1 MQQSGAMLSPAEQA
15 LGRSLRFEGRTA
27 RGESASTFVV
37 TSGESTF
44 VLKVREAGPG
54 VLDNQHR
61 LARLIESL
69 RSRGFPAPAVRGV
82 GEAAGLVFVLQEFVG
97 GEPLE
102 PAPGHP
108 PAPRTLHAVL
118 PSLLESIL
126 LQRDGGDP
134 SVPPWPGWLLET
146 LEHGGDGYCLHETM
160 RQRTETSRLL
170 DSLQSQLTAVRGI
183 PVRTTDIV
191 HFDLNPANVLHQHGR
206 LTGSLTGTCRSPAR
220 CRAIEDST
228 SRRFSS
234 TTTTSTR
241 RSGSSCGS
249 GASAIRRRLDRRL
262 PLPPNPASAGVV
274 DPSSPRQPRG
284 RALPA
289 NRDGRARGDPA
300 QARRSLVHTREVTSM
315 RKLSGKYRGLVES
328 NADPESLGR
337 LQVTSP
343 DVFRDE
349 SPRKCKSSS

>member
-1 MQQSGAMLSPAEQA
+1 MQQSGAMLSSAEQA

-206 LTGSLTGTCRSPAR
+206 LTGVVDWNVPFTGAMQGDRGFDVATLLFYYYDVDAAQRELLWQRCISYPAPPGPP
-220 CRAIEDST
+220 ST
-228 SRRFSS
+228 SA
-234 TTTTSTR
+234 T
-241 RSGSSCGS
+241 
-249 GASAIRRRLDRRL
+249 
-262 PLPPNPASAGVV
+262 
-274 DPSSPRQPRG
+274 
-284 RALPA
+284 
-289 NRDGRARGDPA
+289 
-300 QARRSLVHTREVTSM
+300 
-315 RKLSGKYRGLVES
+315 
-328 NADPESLGR
+328 
-337 LQVTSP
+337 
-343 DVFRDE
+343 
-349 SPRKCKSSS
+349 